1 MKNSVAIN
9 DSKDGLGVEVYV
21 KGFLVGYIQELSSS
35 DVNKKKVTEWALGM
49 TDGMNFSELS
59 ELDCERLSINSFKK

>member
-1 MKNSVAIN
+1 MKTSVKIN
-9 DSKDGLGVEVYV
+9 DSKDGLGTEVFV
-21 KGFLVGYIQELSSS
+21 KGFLVAFIQELSAS

-59 ELDCERLSINSFKK
+59 DLGVERLSVNDFKK